1 MKKDKTHIVTV
12 LDRSG
17 SMYSIREAM
26 IKSLQELV
34 EEQKQLK
41 KECTFSLYRFSST
54 TELFMDFID
63 LETVEIDN
71 NTLKPSG
78 NTALLD
84 CLGIAINE
92 TGERLLKLSE
102 EERPE
107 KVIFVVIT
115 DGQENSSTTFD
126 DQQIKNMIEHQ
137 SEVYKWQFLFLAA
150 NQDAVITGT
159 NLGIQAQSCLNYEA
173 TSVGTS
179 ESIRVA
185 SASLTNYRTGKTNQ
199 TSFVNNPKTSKL

>member
-1 MKKDKTHIVTV
+1 MKQDKTHIVTV
-12 LDRSG
+12 LDKSG
-17 SMYSIREAM
+17 SMDLIRKAM

-54 TELFMDFID
+54 TELFLDFVD

-78 NTALLD
+78 STALLD
-84 CLGIAINE
+84 CLGIAINQ
-92 TGERLLKLSE
+92 TGERLARLSE

-115 DGQENSSTTFD
+115 DGYENSSTTFD
-126 DQQIKNMIEHQ
+126 DQQIKNMIQHQ
-137 SEVYKWQFLFLAA
+137 SEVYKWQFLFLGA
-150 NQDAVITGT
+150 NQDAVETGT
-159 NLGIQAQSCLNYEA
+159 NLGIQAQSCLTYEA

-179 ESIRVA
+179 KGMRGA

-199 TSFVNNPKTSKL
+199 TSFVDDPKTSKL